1 MLAWALGIEVISP
14 EFVTE
19 EEIHSASERLGLE
32 PPPAGNLAPL
42 RAAYIGTPLRLAGLM
57 VPRTDRPAAYLQ
69 RAISRNGPCQSKESA
84 AK

>member
-1 MLAWALGIEVISP
+1 MDASSGRLRHDVIALPAALVRTPPAELRTLLAWALGIEVISP

-42 RAAYIGTPLRLAGLM
+42 RAAYIGHTF
-57 VPRTDRPAAYLQ
+57 TF
-69 RAISRNGPCQSKESA
+69 S
-84 AK
+84 